1 MPSIHSLR
9 LYSRLF
15 YLIKRATMI
24 SYHLNKT
31 IKSTLLTFASCLL
44 LTNTIAQ
51 QALAQPLVSFDKW
64 EQKNFVGESSFTFSE
79 DNQQS
84 LVKITSDK
92 TSSGLFL
99 KKEIDLNK
107 TPIINWS
114 WKTSN
119 VLRSLKEK
127 QKKGDDFAARL
138 YVLTSTGPFPWQKKT
153 ISYVWSNYQKIG
165 EQWPNPY
172 TGSVVMLAV
181 DSGAEKVGTW
191 QHHTRNVQKDLEAAF
206 GKKFDQ
212 VDVVAIMTDTD
223 NSKQLATGWYKNI
236 HFSEQ

>member
-1 MPSIHSLR
+1 MLAHLTLSKKSL
-9 LYSRLF
+9 LSLF
-15 YLIKRATMI
+15 SSALFLVFITGQ
-24 SYHLNKT
+24 N
-31 IKSTLLTFASCLL
+31 
-44 LTNTIAQ
+44 
-51 QALAQPLVSFDKW
+51 ALAEPFKSFDKW
-64 EQKNFVGESSFTFSE
+64 EQKNFVGESSFSFSQ
-79 DNQQS
+79 DGGQS
-84 LVKITSDK
+84 LVQITSEK

-127 QKKGDDFAARL
+127 NKQGDDFSARL
-138 YVLTSTGPFPWQKKT
+138 YVLTSTGPLPWQKKT

-165 EQWPNPY
+165 SQWPNPY
-172 TGSVVMLAV
+172 TSKVVMLAV

-191 QHHTRNVQKDLEAAF
+191 QHHKRNVQSDLELAF
-206 GKKFDQ
+206 GEKFDH
-212 VDVVAIMTDTD
+212 VDVIAIMTDTD
-223 NSKQLATGWYKNI
+223 NSQQKATGWYKNI